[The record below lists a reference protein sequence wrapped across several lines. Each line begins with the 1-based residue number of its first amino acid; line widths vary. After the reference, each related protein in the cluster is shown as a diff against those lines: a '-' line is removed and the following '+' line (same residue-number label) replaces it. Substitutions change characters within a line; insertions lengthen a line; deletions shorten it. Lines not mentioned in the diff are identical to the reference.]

1 MFKDDYKNCFDSIK
15 GDRQLLKTILE
26 KADAEP
32 VKVVRFKHIYRY
44 AASVAAVFVL
54 AGTVFL
60 FNNGLLSYD
69 EPATDKTDAPLQ
81 SSYNTEDSKAP
92 SDDTGIVAEENTET
106 ELNTE
111 NYNDSAE
118 NSESE
123 ASNNVIAKNNVP
135 EAQNSSGNNIASAD
149 TGNNK
154 NITPSVNQESAVL
167 YNEAEEE
174 SYAADK
180 EADMPRVSSSMAKSA
195 SGEAS
200 DSLSGSSDSD
210 SMGGGGG
217 NSSNSMGGGRS
228 SARASESSEAA
239 LDNAAGNAPM
249 LASTYASFTNIVET
263 DILPRIETGEK
274 TNSSQGKNVLNIIKE
289 GISASPEVS
298 SYKENIINEKYTGED
313 NKFINIYYSENP
325 LNVTIDNKL
334 EPSLNIYK
342 NGSSYFAYFESDCYY
357 YIATE
362 NISEDYMTEIVET
375 LSNAF

>member
-69 EPATDKTDAPLQ
+69 EPATDKTDARLQ

-92 SDDTGIVAEENTET
+92 SDDTGIVAEENAET

-118 NSESE
+118 TSENE
-123 ASNNVIAKNNVP
+123 ASNNIIAKNNVP
-135 EAQNSSGNNIASAD
+135 EAQNNSGNNIASAD

-174 SYAADK
+174 SYAAD
-180 EADMPRVSSSMAKSA
+180 EETDMPRVSSSMAKS
-195 SGEAS
+195 SSVETP
-200 DSLSGSSDSD
+200 DYLSGSSDSD
-210 SMGGGGG
+210 RMGSSSGNGGGGG
-217 NSSNSMGGGRS
+217 S

-239 LDNAAGNAPM
+239 SDNAAGNAPM

-289 GISASPEVS
+289 GISASPQVS

-357 YIATE
+357 YIAAE

>member
-32 VKVVRFKHIYRY
+32 VKVVRFKHVYRY

-69 EPATDKTDAPLQ
+69 EPATDKTDARLQ

-92 SDDTGIVAEENTET
+92 SDDTGIVAEENAET

-118 NSESE
+118 TSENE
-123 ASNNVIAKNNVP
+123 ASNNIIAKNNVP
-135 EAQNSSGNNIASAD
+135 EAQNNSGNNIASAD

-174 SYAADK
+174 SYAAD
-180 EADMPRVSSSMAKSA
+180 EETDMPRVSSSMAKS
-195 SGEAS
+195 SSVETP
-200 DSLSGSSDSD
+200 DYLSGSSDSD
-210 SMGGGGG
+210 RMGSSSGNGGGGG
-217 NSSNSMGGGRS
+217 S

-239 LDNAAGNAPM
+239 SDNAAGNAPM

-289 GISASPEVS
+289 GISASPQVS

-357 YIATE
+357 YIAAE